1 MSWGFNKSGEV
12 NETGDTILGI
22 FGATILTGC

>member
-1 MSWGFNKSGEV
+1 MSWGFNKSGEL
-12 NETGDTILGI
+12 NETGDTIFGV